1 MGWKNR
7 QSKGEGVLPLIL
19 VWLAIAA
26 IVFVIFLLIM
36 TGILWFVEWLPIHCG
51 WVGVLIVA
59 CVVSYLVYKYA

>member
-1 MGWKNR
+1 M
-7 QSKGEGVLPLIL
+7 PLIL